1 MQITW
6 NGPAS
11 PKWWKGTFKFCS
23 SSVEPAVQNT
33 LCWEEDFWNVL
44 LRTSLPLD
52 HHATL
57 SKWIII
63 TNSLEISRQEEGQMK
78 CCLCRQPRLDCHVI
92 SSWLSRAELCL
103 ERTLSLERVLYEKCW
118 LELNYCFWSVDFF
131 INWYSISVTGFE
143 KSF

>member
-23 SSVEPAVQNT
+23 SSVQPAVQNT
-33 LCWEEDFWNVL
+33 LCWEGRFLKCPTENLTAPWSSCNSQL
-44 LRTSLPLD
+44 MNYN
-52 HHATL
+52 H
-57 SKWIII
+57 
-63 TNSLEISRQEEGQMK
+63 NSLEISRQEEGQMK